1 MERQVAE
8 QIAEILRAIAHPI
21 RLSVI
26 ELLAG
31 SEMSVSEIVEALG
44 QRQAAV
50 SHQLN
55 LMKDKGILVSR
66 RDGTKVYYRL
76 DNPNIVK
83 VLQCV
88 QSHYP
93 TNGGV
98 SP

>member
-31 SEMSVSEIVEALG
+31 GEMSVSDIVEALG

-55 LMKDKGILVSR
+55 LLKDKGILASR
-66 RDGTKVYYRL
+66 RNGTRVYYRL
-76 DNPNIVK
+76 TNPNVVK
-83 VLQCV
+83 VLQCI
-88 QSHYP
+88 QSHRAVR
-93 TNGGV
+93 GRD
-98 SP
+98 